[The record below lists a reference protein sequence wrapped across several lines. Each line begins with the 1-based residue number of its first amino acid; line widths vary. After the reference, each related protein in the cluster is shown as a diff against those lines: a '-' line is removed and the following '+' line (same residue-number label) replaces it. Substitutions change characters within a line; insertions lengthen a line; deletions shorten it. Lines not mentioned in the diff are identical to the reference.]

1 MKKEVSCDKISL
13 DLMSSSFNDGIYT
26 GHTTTSGLHLG
37 PKGAFA
43 PPPLSKFFPTLPIS
57 NQSSKC
63 LLMLNVCLKCTRN
76 DLRESK
82 IKLFL
87 RSMPYITLVDHAYTN
102 GQASPPLFWQIPV
115 LSPTPPPGNKMYRKW
130 PIARMLFRAL
140 YK

>member
-13 DLMSSSFNDGIYT
+13 DLMSSSFNDGIYW
-26 GHTTTSGLHLG
+26 
-37 PKGAFA
+37 PYYYIRVAFRA
-43 PPPLSKFFPTLPIS
+43 EGGICPPLSKFFPTLPIS

-102 GQASPPLFWQIPV
+102 GQASPPLFWQISV

-130 PIARMLFRAL
+130 LDVISSTVQVT
-140 YK
+140 Y